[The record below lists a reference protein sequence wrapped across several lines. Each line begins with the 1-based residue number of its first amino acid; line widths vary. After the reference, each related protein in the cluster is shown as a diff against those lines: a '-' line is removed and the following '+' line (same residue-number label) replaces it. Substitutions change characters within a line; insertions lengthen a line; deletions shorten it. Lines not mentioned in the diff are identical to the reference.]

1 MIFFPPFLFLFLQ
14 LNLKKRK
21 GNRLNC
27 VVSGGGE
34 EEDAWLGRMKCIPLY
49 LRLWLLYHIAQT
61 AEPCA
66 ARRWNG
72 RTGAS
77 WNLYYTSNRGE
88 KGEKRSVGG
97 AVTLLPAVR
106 AESADSS
113 AVATRDQK
121 CLFIFYV
128 YILKEIELGER
139 SPPDC
144 LSSFNRKEKRNVN
157 KH

>member
-1 MIFFPPFLFLFLQ
+1 MTGPDEIHTVISTTVTIISYCANRRAVRSAP
-14 LNLKKRK
+14 LKWK
-21 GNRLNC
+21 NRR
-27 VVSGGGE
+27 VVKFILHVQQG
-34 EEDAWLGRMKCIPLY
+34 
-49 LRLWLLYHIAQT
+49 
-61 AEPCA
+61 
-66 ARRWNG
+66 
-72 RTGAS
+72 
-77 WNLYYTSNRGE
+77 GE

-139 SPPDC
+139 SPPAR
-144 LSSFNRKEKRNVN
+144 LSVIFQPKREEKC
-157 KH
+157 K